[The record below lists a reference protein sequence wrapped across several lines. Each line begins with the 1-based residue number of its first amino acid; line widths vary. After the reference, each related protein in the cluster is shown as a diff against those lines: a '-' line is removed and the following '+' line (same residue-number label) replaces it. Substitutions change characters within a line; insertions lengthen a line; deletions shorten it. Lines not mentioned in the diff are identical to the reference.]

1 MEKNKEKE
9 ITTTI
14 QDHKVV
20 LIFAEKANPF
30 VSEQIKQ
37 TLLNTYTR
45 PIAVG

>member
-1 MEKNKEKE
+1 MEKKKTQK
-9 ITTTI
+9 ITTTV
-14 QDHKVV
+14 QGHKVV